1 MRDVR
6 GRQLL
11 AVMLFGLASVW
22 SPVTTVAQPPTLIGV
37 AQLLSD
43 AAASVDKFAD
53 GLTKLVQLGDFLF
66 PISDARRA
74 QARLIDIKAR
84 TVQLLLTNKGVVGEL
99 DNYIKTVRTEALDKP
114 RAGLMWQ
121 PLTSRLG
128 FLLTTVQELLRD
140 VERERSEFVA
150 TPAYDEFVRAL
161 RGRESLLSALM
172 GLEPPVSEVELKQLE
187 FVSFEYKRLIVAL
200 DKANNS
206 LGSYILA
213 AEEKRRKPPK
223 P

>member
-84 TVQLLLTNKGVVGEL
+84 TV
-99 DNYIKTVRTEALDKP
+99 
-114 RAGLMWQ
+114 
-121 PLTSRLG
+121 
-128 FLLTTVQELLRD
+128 
-140 VERERSEFVA
+140 
-150 TPAYDEFVRAL
+150 
-161 RGRESLLSALM
+161 
-172 GLEPPVSEVELKQLE
+172 
-187 FVSFEYKRLIVAL
+187 
-200 DKANNS
+200 
-206 LGSYILA
+206 
-213 AEEKRRKPPK
+213 
-223 P
+223 